1 MMTTMTLGVCQ
12 GDDLDDELGVAGN
25 DDDDEE
31 EEEEGMLCLHQYA
44 YFIHMSHDC
53 MLLLSPLPMQSLR
66 RRLTSH
72 LQRQQQR
79 AM

>member
-25 DDDDEE
+25 DDDEEE

-44 YFIHMSHDC
+44 YFI
-53 MLLLSPLPMQSLR
+53 
-66 RRLTSH
+66 
-72 LQRQQQR
+72 
-79 AM
+79 